1 MSNIL
6 DREFNGWRAK
16 LRACDAAAR
25 NDLYVHLNAL
35 FGMGHLLVRLW
46 FVRLFRFWGPET
58 FPAFASRET
67 GFPDNVY
74 SRAPANDATVRSSP
88 GLDSDGACHE

>member
-1 MSNIL
+1 MAIWSSAE
-6 DREFNGWRAK
+6 RP
-16 LRACDAAAR
+16 LRPPERTLRGGSFA
-25 NDLYVHLNAL
+25 HKAL
-35 FGMGHLLVRLW
+35 VCKPFLA
-46 FVRLFRFWGPET
+46 FGPET
-58 FPAFASRET
+58 SPAFASHET